1 MAKILAVYG
10 TAHGQTKA
18 IVERLGKALGWFGHE
33 VSIWQGDHLPFD
45 YSLEEF
51 DAFVLAGSVHFGRH
65 QHYLRGFARRHATR
79 LNHAPSAFVSVC
91 GALAG
96 SWPKGENEARKYLE
110 RFIAETGW
118 APSAS
123 RSMAGAIKY
132 TCYRWPVRMIIR
144 AVSARTGRP
153 TDTSRDWDFTDWEG
167 VDRFGA
173 ELAGRFAGSIA
184 GLEAPPRL

>member
-10 TAHGQTKA
+10 STHGQTEA

-33 VSIWQGDHLPFD
+33 VRIWRGENLPPD

-51 DAFVLAGSVHFGRH
+51 DAFVLAGSVHFGHH
-65 QHYLRGFARRHATR
+65 QRYLRDLARRHVAR

-96 SWPKGENEARKYLE
+96 TWPKAESEARKYLE
-110 RFIAETGW
+110 QFIEETGW
-118 APSAS
+118 APSTS

-132 TCYRWPVRMIIR
+132 TRYRWPVRMIMR
-144 AVSARTGRP
+144 VVSARTGRP

-173 ELAGRFAGSIA
+173 ELADRFAGSA
-184 GLEAPPRL
+184 AALEAPPRA